1 MDLGKNFLKKN
12 MHREDMRREI
22 NLKLF
27 ISLPQTAPCKQG
39 VRVGANRSLQAGSPS
54 FILNPA
60 EKVN

>member
-1 MDLGKNFLKKN
+1 

-39 VRVGANRSLQAGSPS
+39 VRVGANRSSLCEESESHFNFSLLSDFVLKQY
-54 FILNPA
+54 
-60 EKVN
+60 